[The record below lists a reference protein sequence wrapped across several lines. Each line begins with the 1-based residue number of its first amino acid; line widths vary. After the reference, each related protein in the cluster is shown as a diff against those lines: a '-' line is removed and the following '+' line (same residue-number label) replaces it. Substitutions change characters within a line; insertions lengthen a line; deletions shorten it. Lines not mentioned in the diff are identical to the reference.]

1 MTERPVSSCALPG
14 EHEGACASIAR
25 RCADGELSPQVA
37 LMQMLIATEDVVRV
51 EQILVG
57 LAPTLVGARDQLSR
71 LLDDNRA
78 GCLSITEQLRRE
90 PTMARELSPEATLA
104 FHRQLFDTLVSV
116 SEESS
121 VALYSLGNADILSAA
136 TDEVVRF
143 LDARDLL
150 TPHTRVLDVGCGIG
164 RFELALSARVFHIT
178 GLDLSPQMV
187 AAARRRCAHL
197 VNVHIALTSGRD
209 FASQAPGSI
218 SLVLAVDSFPYVV
231 EAGEALLDALFDEA
245 RRVLVP
251 GGHLALLNFSYRD
264 DLARDQRDVAA
275 LALRHGFVVE
285 LSGER
290 PFLLW
295 DGAVFLLRAA
305 DSLSGRG

>member
-1 MTERPVSSCALPG
+1 MNERIGSPLARPSVHLD
-14 EHEGACASIAR
+14 ACASIAQ

-37 LMQMLIATEDVVRV
+37 LMQMLIATEDVTRV
-51 EQILVG
+51 EQALEQ
-57 LAPTLVGARDQLSR
+57 LAPMLASTRDQLSR

-78 GCLSITEQLRRE
+78 GCLSITDQLRRE
-90 PTMARELSPEATLA
+90 QTLGGELSPEATLA
-104 FHRQLFDTLVSV
+104 FQRQLFDSLVAV

-136 TDEVVRF
+136 TDEIVGF
-143 LDARDLL
+143 LDARELL

-164 RFELALSARVFHIT
+164 RLELALSARVFHIM

-209 FASQAPGSI
+209 FANLAPGSI

-231 EAGEALLDALFDEA
+231 QAGEALTDALFDEA
-245 RRVLVP
+245 RRVLAP
-251 GGHLALLNFSYRD
+251 DGHLALLNFSYRD
-264 DLARDQRDVAA
+264 DLPRDQRDVAA
-275 LALRHGFVVE
+275 LASRHGFVVE

-305 DSLSGRG
+305 DSLSGGG